1 MLLEAGKKMLDGSR
15 NISILDA
22 TNSLSS
28 WLYCLFFSMYASMY
42 LFQWSTAVFLNIFSS
57 PVPSPRTCYQD
68 RFVQLL
74 NHLNVEQMCARL
86 GGCGCLVVGTLSP
99 SRHNVDGLGRYRL
112 CLIPDPDEDIAG

>member
-57 PVPSPRTCYQD
+57 PVPSPRTCYD
-68 RFVQLL
+68 
-74 NHLNVEQMCARL
+74 CD
-86 GGCGCLVVGTLSP
+86 P
-99 SRHNVDGLGRYRL
+99 
-112 CLIPDPDEDIAG
+112 CLIKTVLFNC